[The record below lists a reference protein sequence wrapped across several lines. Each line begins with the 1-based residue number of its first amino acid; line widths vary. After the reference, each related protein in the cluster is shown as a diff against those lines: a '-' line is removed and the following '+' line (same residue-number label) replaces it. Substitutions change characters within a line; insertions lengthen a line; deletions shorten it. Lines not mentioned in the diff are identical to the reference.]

1 MPFLFTILTRN
12 KWNNWNSICRLSLG
26 TNQEICMLSCAD
38 GKNIRNT
45 IKIYLFCSVS
55 ARKKAW
61 IFGQDFA
68 LLSFFFAIHFMQHI
82 VNLRPLAT
90 CRLRLFSFSQSERRL
105 QAVGETEERA
115 GERAIGAPSLSPTP
129 LKLSEGPLILSPLVF
144 YPANNPSLS
153 SRLNPAVKPRR
164 LLL

>member
-1 MPFLFTILTRN
+1 MCR
-12 KWNNWNSICRLSLG
+12 WNV
-26 TNQEICMLSCAD
+26 A

-55 ARKKAW
+55 ARKSLDRTLH
-61 IFGQDFA
+61 FF
-68 LLSFFFAIHFMQHI
+68 LFFFFAFHFMQHI

-105 QAVGETEERA
+105 QAVGETQERA

-153 SRLNPAVKPRR
+153 SRLNPLSNRGGFSCNSVARGAT
-164 LLL
+164 